1 MNFLD
6 SITRWTGANGSKGF
20 DQNAGLSA
28 KGANLG
34 SISDIPLELSRD
46 QVARLALQ
54 NRVREAEQAE
64 TSKAVEDMIANN
76 RGYIQAENNLK
87 SAPLRYSTSVD
98 PRSGTSM
105 STPYREYSK
114 DDLDTVANYKNN
126 IDQGL
131 AAKWLADRGAF
142 R

>member
-20 DQNAGLSA
+20 DQNAGLST

-54 NRVREAEQAE
+54 NRAREAEQAE
-64 TSKAVEDMIANN
+64 TSKAVEDMIAKN

-87 SAPLRYSTSVD
+87 NAPLRYSTSVD

-105 STPYREYSK
+105 STPYREYNK
-114 DDLDTVANYKNN
+114 DDLDTVANYKNS

-142 R
+142 K